1 MTDSQNN
8 KTPKKENVQE
18 GSPVTKDKEELNSIL
33 DRISETPG
41 GQETPS
47 HTREESEEIFK
58 KPEGSKDQPE
68 DIEGM
73 LNKLTEK
80 ADERPGGIRGFFQRL
95 LSWFKKS

>member
-1 MTDSQNN
+1 MTGSQNN

-18 GSPVTKDKEELNSIL
+18 SSAVTNDKEELNSIL
-33 DRISETPG
+33 DRIAETPG
-41 GQETPS
+41 SQETVSRP
-47 HTREESEEIFK
+47 REESEEIVK

-80 ADERPGGIRGFFQRL
+80 ADEQPGGLKGFFQRL
-95 LSWFKKS
+95 LSWFK